1 MSFLDNIK
9 SGKSKLTGAVKIKL
23 PKHIA
28 KKSKNKWDILDKQ
41 APLQNLM
48 KRVQEYIQADMLG
61 KKQRNA
67 AFNSMSFILKSNKY
81 NDSQQL
87 ILLGA
92 FKQHKDLPFVKR
104 LLDKFPAS
112 QIESGISLMQML
124 KKTGEISAAKV
135 PALKKPSP
143 KFVDKTPSPPAL
155 KKPSPKF
162 VDKTPSPPAL
172 KKPSPNLSPNEE
184 YYTPLGKIPDAKN
197 TKTALGSIKQLLH
210 TQKPNDVLKISL
222 LIVGKKLK
230 RFHYARS

>member
-155 KKPSPKF
+155 KKPSP
-162 VDKTPSPPAL
+162 
-172 KKPSPNLSPNEE
+172 NLSPNEE